1 MKASSLM
8 PAIVLSIAL
17 AGCNWVVLNPEGKR
31 VRVASSSSNVVGC
44 EPKGEITASVRDRIA
59 FMDREPAKVA
69 DEVEALA
76 RNEAANLG
84 ADTILPQGEVVDG
97 GRTYSSFR
105 CK

>member
-1 MKASSLM
+1 MKTAMLAIAIAAS
-8 PAIVLSIAL
+8 VYLSGCTWVAL
-17 AGCNWVVLNPEGKR
+17 EPEGKR
-31 VRVASSSSNVVGC
+31 VRVVSSASNVEGC
-44 EPKGEITASVRDRIA
+44 EAKGEITASVRDRIA

-84 ADTILPQGEVVDG
+84 ADTILAQGDLADG
-97 GRTYSSFR
+97 ARTYASYR